1 MTTDDPSLAGSTILP
16 VQEGLVRLIERLEQ
30 MVVGQRTLLD
40 RLVIALLAGGHVLIE
55 GVPGLARPGPCERS
69 RRPSTC
75 RSGGSSSHRTC
86 CPPI

>member
-40 RLVIALLAGGHVLIE
+40 RLVIALLAGGHVL
-55 GVPGLARPGPCERS
+55 
-69 RRPSTC
+69 RR
-75 RSGGSSSHRTC
+75 G
-86 CPPI
+86 